1 MTRGGSVTF
10 WPMHDEVL
18 AAAAAMLAQGLTTGT
33 AGNVSARSGDTVVIT
48 ASGEKTRTTTLALDG
63 TLLGGPDPSSER
75 ALHLAIYRAFPGVR
89 AVVHA
94 HPVYATAFACARRP
108 IPVAVDE
115 FALYAGG
122 DVRCADYAMSGTEEL
137 AANAVAAL
145 DGRKAALLANHGLV
159 AVGDSPADALHVAGV
174 VERGAH
180 AIWAAEA
187 LGGAVPLTT

>member
-1 MTRGGSVTF
+1 
-10 WPMHDEVL
+10 MHDEVL

-33 AGNVSARSGDTVVIT
+33 AGNVSARDGDTVVVT
-48 ASGEKTRTTTLALDG
+48 ASGAKTATATLALDG
-63 TLLGGPDPSSER
+63 TLLDGDNPSSER
-75 ALHLAIYRAFPGVR
+75 GLHLAIYRAYPHVR

-115 FALYAGG
+115 FAIYVGG
-122 DVRCADYAMSGTEEL
+122 DVPCADYAMSGTDAL
-137 AANAVAAL
+137 AANVVPRLAA
-145 DGRKAALLANHGLV
+145 RKAVLLANHGLV
-159 AVGDSPADALHVAGV
+159 TVGDSPADALHVAGV

-187 LGGAVPLTT
+187 LGGAVPIRGT